1 MQTTTELEACQP
13 VMVNATHVVSTP
25 APIEHRFEVQE
36 AQEVLSPVPSGTAVF
51 SKGQTV
57 IVVIHLL
64 GLSLFSSFSNGII
77 VVGLPTI
84 ATTLQLGEGLL
95 LWPTSVFYLTAG
107 STLLLAGSI
116 ADVGGPKT
124 VNMLGAL
131 LSAAFTLGCGVAQS
145 GGQLI
150 AFRALQ
156 GIANAI
162 IVPSSIS
169 IISTNVKEGRPRNL
183 GFACLGL
190 AGPIGFSLGLVLGGV
205 FIDSTGWRPAF
216 YFVGAATTVLF
227 FAGFWALPHDRPRST
242 HSVWKRLASEID
254 WIGATIAST
263 GLATVSYVFAT
274 LSADVDNI
282 HRASSIAPLI
292 IGGASIPAFIGW
304 MHYQVK
310 RSRTALI
317 PNSLWKSFVFT
328 SSCIMVLF
336 TTAVTN
342 CMELYSSLFFQEVQ
356 STSAL
361 GASLRILPSLIAGAI
376 INFSTGVFV
385 NRVPVMWLVLVTSV
399 ISAVAP
405 LLMAVI
411 NPAQPYWYGAFF
423 AQILSPLSCDVLF
436 TVGLLVISDLF
447 PRHMQALS
455 GAVFNTCAQLGT
467 AIGLSVTSLISTAV
481 TDASDYTDVKSPSA
495 LLAGYR
501 AVFWTLFA
509 WMVVVSLL
517 SVPGLQK
524 VGRVG
529 LKRD

>member
-1 MQTTTELEACQP
+1 MMAQTAVKLETYQP
-13 VMVNATHVVSTP
+13 MIINAAP
-25 APIEHRFEVQE
+25 AASLPIPRDQHSPVQE
-36 AQEVLSPVPSGTAVF
+36 SPSPQLSETTLF
-51 SKGQTV
+51 SKTRTI
-57 IVVIHLL
+57 IVVAHLL

-84 ATTLQLGEGLL
+84 ANTLQLGEGLL

-107 STLLLAGSI
+107 STLLLTGSI

-131 LSAAFTLGCGVAQS
+131 LGGAFALGCGLAQT

-156 GIANAI
+156 GISNAL

-169 IISTNVKEGRPRNL
+169 IISTNVKDGQPRNL

-205 FIDSTGWRPAF
+205 FIDSIGWRPAF
-216 YFVGAATTVLF
+216 YFVGASTALLF
-227 FAGFWALPHDRPRST
+227 FAGFWILPRDRPRSA
-242 HSVWKRLASEID
+242 HSIWKRLALEID
-254 WIGATIAST
+254 WIGATVASV
-263 GLATVSYVFAT
+263 GLATLSYVFAA
-274 LSADVDNI
+274 LSADVNNI
-282 HRASSIAPLI
+282 HQPSSIALLVI
-292 IGGASIPAFIGW
+292 SGASIPAFIGW

-317 PNSLWKSFVFT
+317 PNSLWRSFVFT

-336 TTAVTN
+336 ATAVTN

-376 INFSTGVFV
+376 INLSTGLFV
-385 NRVPVMWLVLVTSV
+385 NRAPVMWSVLVTST

-436 TVGLLVISDLF
+436 TVGLLVISDVF
-447 PRHMQALS
+447 PSHMQALS

-481 TDASDYTDVKSPSA
+481 TDASNPANTGSPGA
-495 LLAGYR
+495 LLAGYK

-509 WMVVVSLL
+509 WMLVVSLI

-524 VGRVG
+524 VGKIG

>member
-1 MQTTTELEACQP
+1 MMAQTATELETYQP
-13 VMVNATHVVSTP
+13 IIVNAAP
-25 APIEHRFEVQE
+25 AAP
-36 AQEVLSPVPSGTAVF
+36 LPVPRDRRSRIQETSSPPPSEIAVF
-51 SKGQTV
+51 SKTRTV
-57 IVVIHLL
+57 IVVTHLL
-64 GLSLFSSFSNGII
+64 GLSLLSSFSNGII

-84 ATTLQLGEGLL
+84 AGTLRLGEGLL

-107 STLLLAGSI
+107 STLLLTGSI
-116 ADVGGPKT
+116 ADVAGPKT

-131 LSAAFTLGCGVAQS
+131 LGAAFALGCGLAQT
-145 GGQLI
+145 GGELI

-156 GIANAI
+156 GISNAL

-169 IISTNVKEGRPRNL
+169 IISTNVKDGQPRNL

-205 FIDSTGWRPAF
+205 FIDSIGWRAAF
-216 YFVGAATTVLF
+216 YFVGASTAVLF
-227 FAGFWALPHDRPRST
+227 FAGFWILPRDRLRSA
-242 HSVWKRLASEID
+242 HSIWKRLAVEID
-254 WIGATIAST
+254 WIGAIVASV
-263 GLATVSYVFAT
+263 GLATLSYIFAA
-274 LSADVDNI
+274 LSADVKNI
-282 HRASSIAPLI
+282 HQPSSIALLI
-292 IGGASIPAFIGW
+292 ISGASIPAFIGW

-317 PNSLWKSFVFT
+317 PNSLWRSFVFT

-336 TTAVTN
+336 ATAVTN

-376 INFSTGVFV
+376 INLSTGLFV
-385 NRVPVMWLVLVTSV
+385 NRIPVMWSVFLTSV

-436 TVGLLVISDLF
+436 TVGLLVISDVF
-447 PRHMQALS
+447 PSHMQALS

-467 AIGLSVTSLISTAV
+467 AIGLSITSLISTAV
-481 TDASDYTDVKSPSA
+481 TNASGYADAGSPSA
-495 LLAGYR
+495 LLTGYR

-509 WMVVVSLL
+509 WMVLVSLV

-524 VGRVG
+524 VGKIG